1 MAKKFTPKNAKQEA
15 KITDQSLISEAQNLT
30 SNQNPTHQP
39 IPFGLYW
46 EGKNTKLDLPSLPFQ
61 SLEKIE
67 VINESRVDRERDE
80 GSFLKVDPNQKDTS
94 WRNKLIWGDNIHV
107 MNALLEQFEGKI
119 DLIYID
125 PPFATGA
132 DFTTTTQIGEGDD
145 EEDVTKEASLIEEV
159 AYRDTWGKGMNS
171 FLQMIYERLLLM
183 KRLLKDTG
191 SIYVHVDYRTNCHI
205 RLLMDEIFG
214 SNNFLNHITWRR
226 QITRGRKVDASFFP
240 NNADFILIYA
250 KNNMYTTWNKQ
261 EKEKLI
267 TIDEAEEKYKKD
279 EKGYFRTS
287 DPGSYSNEKLI
298 EFYREGRIFVTNGG
312 NAEVIGD
319 KLIANRGKIAIKYYR
334 EKRGNLIVEKTVP
347 DNIWD
352 DIAGMGII
360 SGEYIG
366 YPTQKPEA
374 LLERIIKASSNEG
387 DLVADFFCGSGTT
400 AAVAEKLNRRWI
412 TSDIGRFS
420 VHTTRKRILD
430 IANCK
435 PFEILNI
442 GKYQREYWQSRYFS
456 SPTSNT
462 ILQHYYEFILDLYKA
477 KPYLGY
483 TWIHGIKDD
492 ECIHV
497 GSVNAP
503 ITSWDI
509 SQIINEANLMK
520 AKKITILGW
529 EYEMGVINSNNL
541 SKVKC
546 LVIPREIVDPRSHAT
561 IKFFDAG
568 YVTFDILSH
577 QTSGYYVELKSF
589 LTSNVPTIPGHS
601 FKWHDYIDY
610 WSIDWHYQGVFY
622 NQWQTYRTKKD
633 RKLKLDSSTHHHTY
647 APGTYEV
654 MVKVVDIFGN
664 DTTAIKTITI
674 P

>member
-1 MAKKFTPKNAKQEA
+1 MAKSTNSQKSKNQADSSVKKEVSSSKQSN
-15 KITDQSLISEAQNLT
+15 QT
-30 SNQNPTHQP
+30 SHPTSHQQASSNQQNPTHQP

-46 EGKNTKLDLPSLPFQ
+46 EGKNTTLDLPILPFQ

-80 GSFLKVDPNQKDTS
+80 GSFLKVDPNQKNTS

-132 DFTTTTQIGEGDD
+132 DFTTTTQIGEGDE

-159 AYRDTWGKGMNS
+159 AYRDTWGNGMNS

-191 SIYVHVDYRTNCHI
+191 SIYVHVDYRTSAYV
-205 RLLMDEIFG
+205 RLIMDEIFG
-214 SNNFLNHITWRR
+214 ESNFRNEIIWHYKTYQGQTKRI
-226 QITRGRKVDASFFP
+226 FP
-240 NNADFILIYA
+240 KKHDSIYFYSKSDIYA
-250 KNNMYTTWNKQ
+250 FQLLKDGEA
-261 EKEKLI
+261 EK
-267 TIDEAEEKYKKD
+267 TIDFTRWNRFFNDKKEITGSLYPQND
-279 EKGYFRTS
+279 SRFDGYIKKFKKENHRNPGPNDVIFKLEGQTIDTVWDIKAV
-287 DPGSYSNEKLI
+287 DPKDI
-298 EFYREGRIFVTNGG
+298 ER
-312 NAEVIGD
+312 
-319 KLIANRGKIAIKYYR
+319 L
-334 EKRGNLIVEKTVP
+334 
-347 DNIWD
+347 
-352 DIAGMGII
+352 
-360 SGEYIG
+360 G

-420 VHTTRKRILD
+420 IHTTRKRILD

-442 GKYQREYWQSRYFS
+442 GKYQRQYWQSRYFS

-462 ILQHYYEFILDLYKA
+462 ILPHYYEFILDLYKA
-477 KPYLGY
+477 KPKLNNI
-483 TWIHGIKDD
+483 WIHGTKDD

-503 ITSWDI
+503 ITSWDMT
-509 SQIINEANLMK
+509 QIINEANLIN

-568 YVTFDILSH
+568 YVTFDILPNKK
-577 QTSGYYVELKSF
+577 TSGYYVELKSF
-589 LTSNVPTIPGHS
+589 LTSNVPTMMGHS

-633 RKLKLDSSTHHHTY
+633 RKLKLDSRDHHHTY

>member
-1 MAKKFTPKNAKQEA
+1 MAKSTNSQKSKNQADSSAKTA
-15 KITDQSLISEAQNLT
+15 VSSSKQSNPT
-30 SNQNPTHQP
+30 SNPTSHPTSHQQASSNQQNPTHQP

-46 EGKNTKLDLPSLPFQ
+46 EGKNTTLDLPILPFQ

-80 GSFLKVDPNQKDTS
+80 GSFLKVDPNQKNTS

-107 MNALLEQFEGKI
+107 MNALLGQFEGKI

-132 DFTTTTQIGEGDD
+132 DFTTTTQIGEGDE

-159 AYRDTWGKGMNS
+159 AYRDTWGNGMNS
-171 FLQMIYERLLLM
+171 FLQMIYDRLLLM

-191 SIYVHVDYRTNCHI
+191 SIYVHVDYRTSAYV
-205 RLLMDEIFG
+205 RLIMDEIFG
-214 SNNFLNHITWRR
+214 EENFQNHIVWCYREAINSSKR
-226 QITRGRKVDASFFP
+226 WNRKHDDLLFYSKS
-240 NNADFILIYA
+240 NQFIFNCDEVLEPHSA
-250 KNNMYTTWNKQ
+250 N
-261 EKEKLI
+261 
-267 TIDEAEEKYKKD
+267 TIKKYKYKD
-279 EKGYFRTS
+279 SIGYYRLMGRGIKGSPICSARDVSPDWEISHPDLVYRHYLRK
-287 DPGSYSNEKLI
+287 GSYPVDFWLIDIINQASNERL
-298 EFYREGRIFVTNGG
+298 
-312 NAEVIGD
+312 
-319 KLIANRGKIAIKYYR
+319 
-334 EKRGNLIVEKTVP
+334 
-347 DNIWD
+347 
-352 DIAGMGII
+352 
-360 SGEYIG
+360 G

-420 VHTTRKRILD
+420 IHTTRKRILD

-442 GKYQREYWQSRYFS
+442 GKYQRQYWQSRYFS

-462 ILQHYYEFILDLYKA
+462 ILPHYYEFILDLYKA
-477 KPYLGY
+477 KPKLNNI
-483 TWIHGIKDD
+483 WIHGTKDD

-503 ITSWDI
+503 ITSWDMT
-509 SQIINEANLMK
+509 QIINEANLIN

-568 YVTFDILSH
+568 YVTFDILPNK
-577 QTSGYYVELKSF
+577 TSGYYVELKSF
-589 LTSNVPTIPGHS
+589 LTSNVPTMMGHS

-633 RKLKLDSSTHHHTY
+633 RKLKLDSRDHHHTY
-647 APGTYEV
+647 APGTYKV